1 MYLCMWL
8 VEILYIY
15 IYMVVLI
22 IRRDEGM
29 CTYVCMHISDQQV
42 GLVGL
47 FGRRSEKK
55 GHWLANFKTDQ
66 SDQTIILNTFSL
78 TLL

>member
-1 MYLCMWL
+1 
-8 VEILYIY
+8 
-15 IYMVVLI
+15 MVVLI

-55 GHWLANFKTDQ
+55 GH
-66 SDQTIILNTFSL
+66 
-78 TLL
+78 